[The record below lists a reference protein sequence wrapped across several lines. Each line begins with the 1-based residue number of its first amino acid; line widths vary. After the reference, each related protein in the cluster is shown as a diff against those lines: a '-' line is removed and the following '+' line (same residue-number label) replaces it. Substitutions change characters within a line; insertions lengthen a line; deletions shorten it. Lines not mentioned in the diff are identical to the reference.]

1 MSCRRWHHLFAWQYW
16 PGRHGRAHARWRVSH
31 CIAYVAICLL
41 WAVGDASAQ
50 SALPEHDALTTRLD
64 RLQSL
69 EQPNSEQRAAI
80 DDTRAAL
87 EALKELDTVDAK
99 LDALE
104 QRAENAPQESK
115 SLTQDLQRLEQASA
129 SPSERDLGDLS
140 LDALRERTGDAL
152 EQLETLQSR
161 LADVNAQ
168 LISAQ
173 TLPERAQTAIA
184 EARERADTRQS
195 QLADLDDVEESNEVE
210 LAKRD
215 RYRVEQALAER
226 RAQWH
231 QSELSHNT
239 RLRELAMQQRDVLE
253 KRIALQEDQLSALQ
267 SALDRERREQS
278 EKAIA
283 DVGRED
289 AEAIA
294 SHPVLTKVQQVN
306 RDLSGELLE
315 VTDRAN
321 DLVREGI
328 ETRTQLD
335 RVRQVQRTLN
345 EQIDAIRGSL
355 LLSRILRE
363 QRESL
368 PEVDELGGLQD
379 EIADL
384 RLRQFDLSQQRDVL
398 RRPQQLADK
407 SLAEADIDD
416 APGLREALIK
426 LFESRRKLLDQLD
439 EEYGNLLTIAINQQ
453 LNQQQLLE
461 ISGALRATIEEQL
474 FWVANGRPLDL
485 TWLQQFPRT
494 LWQAMMQG
502 DWRSALVSAWQRP
515 DAEAFAMLPLLLLS
529 AVLLL
534 LRRRIKASL
543 LRLHEEV
550 GRLKRDTQMHTP
562 RAIALNA
569 LLAAHGPLSLAAI
582 GGVLNLGGHGFAVML
597 GAALLQL
604 ALAWGV
610 VAWSRR
616 LLVADGVAARHFHWS
631 PQYVLRLRHLLLWLG
646 IALIPVILISNVAP
660 YSDVRLAERPLSLL
674 LLLLGLVT
682 MTVVLVRLILAHVPF
697 FGLKL
702 FRLLLGLALSVVP
715 LILAGLIVMGFEYT
729 ALSLVGRF
737 ITSLYILGLWI
748 LVEAAVVRGLAVAAR
763 RLAYRRAVARR
774 RAQAK
779 EDTESGLEVVEEP
792 PLDMEQVN
800 QQSLRLSKLILF
812 LGFTLVLY
820 VVWADLLSVLSY
832 LDNVT
837 VWQIERGQG
846 EAMTT
851 SPITVADV
859 LTALV
864 LVALTLM
871 MARNLPGLLEVMV
884 LSRLSLKQGSAYAIS
899 SLLSYTIVGTG
910 VVVSLGTLGVSWDK
924 LQWLVA
930 ALGVG
935 LGFGLQ
941 EIFANF
947 ISGLIILFERPVR
960 IGDTITLGNLHGTV
974 SRIRIRATT
983 VTDFDRKEIII
994 PNKTFVTDQLINW
1007 SLSDNI
1013 TRVVL
1018 TYGVSH
1024 GSDLEQVHRL
1034 MRQAAEENQRVLR
1047 EPEPQIFCLEYG
1059 ATAFSF
1065 ELRIF
1070 VNDLMDRLYAS
1081 DEINRRL
1088 DALFHEHGIRI
1099 AFNQMDVWLHDA
1111 SGRQAWVSSQPQA
1124 DAPLGGEV
1132 STSRPAR
1139 RDGIEDADTGRG
1151 HGGDGTADSDE

>member
-1 MSCRRWHHLFAWQYW
+1 MTLGANTCRAQY
-16 PGRHGRAHARWRVSH
+16 
-31 CIAYVAICLL
+31 IAFVMVCLL
-41 WAVGDASAQ
+41 WAVGDAAAQ
-50 SALPEHDALTTRLD
+50 PSLPERDALQARLE
-64 RLQSL
+64 RLQAI
-69 EQPNSEQRAAI
+69 EQLDGDQRAALE
-80 DDTRAAL
+80 DTRAAL
-87 EALKELDTVDAK
+87 EGLKELQA
-99 LDALE
+99 LDDKQRALE
-104 QRAENAPQESK
+104 RRAARAPQESQA
-115 SLTQDLQRLEQASA
+115 LVDELQRLEAKA
-129 SPSERDLGDLS
+129 AAPSTDDIDDLS
-140 LDALRERTGDAL
+140 LEALQARTRDAL
-152 EQLETLQSR
+152 EALEALQGR

-173 TLPERAQTAIA
+173 TLPERAQAAISDARALA
-184 EARERADTRQS
+184 EARES
-195 QLADLDDVEESNEVE
+195 QLAALEGD
-210 LAKRD
+210 APATQARRD
-215 RYRVEQALAER
+215 RYRVEAALAEQ
-226 RAQWH
+226 RAQWS

-253 KRIALQEDQLSALQ
+253 KRITLKEKQLAALQA
-267 SALDRERREQS
+267 ALDRQRRAAS

-283 DVGRED
+283 EVGRDD

-294 SHPVLTKVQQVN
+294 GHPVLSQVRQVN
-306 RDLSGELLE
+306 RELSRELLDI
-315 VTDRAN
+315 TDRAN
-321 DLVREGI
+321 AMVREGI

-345 EQIDAIRGSL
+345 AQIEAIRGSL

-368 PEVDELGGLQD
+368 PEVNALGGLQD
-379 EIADL
+379 DIADL
-384 RLRQFDLSQQRDVL
+384 RLRQFDLSQQRDAL
-398 RRPQQLADK
+398 RRPRQLADEV
-407 SLAEADIDD
+407 LVEADIED
-416 APGLREALIK
+416 APGLREALVT
-426 LFESRRKLLDQLD
+426 LFESRRELLDQLD
-439 EEYGNLLTIAINQQ
+439 QEYGNLLTIAINLQ
-453 LNQQQLLE
+453 LNQQQLLK
-461 ISGALRATIEEQL
+461 ISKELRATIEEQL

-485 TWLQQFPRT
+485 AWVKQFPAT
-494 LWQAMMQG
+494 LWQRMMAT
-502 DWRSALVSAWQRP
+502 DWRSTLASLWQRP
-515 DAEAFAMLPLLLLS
+515 DAEAMAVLPLLVL
-529 AVLLL
+529 AGALLL
-534 LRRRIKASL
+534 WRRRIKASL
-543 LRLHEEV
+543 LRLHEEI

-562 RAIALNA
+562 RAIGLNA
-569 LLAAHGPLSLAAI
+569 LLAAHGPLAMAAVGGALKI
-582 GGVLNLGGHGFAVML
+582 GGQGVADVLGD
-597 GAALLQL
+597 ALLQL

-616 LLVADGVAARHFHWS
+616 LLVTDGVAARHFHWA
-631 PQYVLRLRHLLLWLG
+631 PAYALRLRRLLFWLG
-646 IALIPVILISNVAP
+646 VTLIPVILVSSLAP
-660 YSDVRLAERPLSLL
+660 YDEARLAERPLSLL
-674 LLLLGLVT
+674 LLLLGLAA
-682 MTVVLVRLILAHVPF
+682 MSVVLVRLILAHVPF

-702 FRLLLGLALSVVP
+702 FRLLLGLALSTVP
-715 LILAGLIVMGFEYT
+715 LVLAGLIVMGFEYT
-729 ALSLVGRF
+729 ALSLIGRF
-737 ITSLYILGLWI
+737 ITSIYILGLWI
-748 LVEAAVVRGLAVAAR
+748 LVEATVVRGLAVAAR

-774 RAQAK
+774 RAQAR
-779 EDTESGLEVVEEP
+779 EDTESGLEVIEEP

-820 VVWADLLSVLSY
+820 LVWADLLGVLSY

-846 EAMTT
+846 ETMTT

-859 LTALV
+859 LMALA

-871 MARNLPGLLEVMV
+871 LARNLPGLLEVMV

-1024 GSDLEQVHRL
+1024 GSDLELVHRL
-1034 MRQAAEENQRVLR
+1034 LRQAAEENPRVLKD
-1047 EPEPQIFCLEYG
+1047 PEPQVFCLEYG

-1088 DALFHEHGIRI
+1088 DVLFHQHGIRI
-1099 AFNQMDVWLHDA
+1099 AFQQMDVWLHDA
-1111 SGRQAWVSSQPQA
+1111 SGRQAWVN
-1124 DAPLGGEV
+1124 
-1132 STSRPAR
+1132 SRPQETATLGDGAASARPTR
-1139 RDGIEDADTGRG
+1139 RDGIEDVDVGLNP
-1151 HGGDGTADSDE
+1151 GGDGTDADGGGGDGGR